1 MTLTRRSYSVA
12 RFRFTKPIL
21 RPETSSQTRTRSP
34 IGRMGVS
41 DCTSSSLS
49 IFLRLR
55 LSKMVTS
62 WPRSDRYSDVGQP
75 QNPSPPRT
83 RTRIPTPVYVA
94 LVRGSPAA
102 LAARPGSQSDYLK
115 SDHGVPVR
123 RYSTRPLACHDLIS
137 PTRPVRLYL
146 VQPVEYLPRGQFGG
160 PLVVMRHLITSQDLA
175 SFSGS
180 ASAEE
185 CCWV

>member
-1 MTLTRRSYSVA
+1 MTLTSRSYSVA

-34 IGRMGVS
+34 IGRIGVS

-49 IFLRLR
+49 MLRRLR

-75 QNPSPPRT
+75 QKPSPPRT

-94 LVRGSPAA
+94 LVRGCPAA
-102 LAARPGSQSDYLK
+102 AYRRAEGAGQNYLK
-115 SDHGVPVR
+115 SDHGVPVPR
-123 RYSTRPLACHDLIS
+123 HSTHPLACHGLMR
-137 PTRPVRLYL
+137 PTRSGSTRLRL
-146 VQPVEYLPRGQFGG
+146 VQPAKYIRRGELGG
-160 PLVVMRHLITSQDLA
+160 SFVVVSDLL
-175 SFSGS
+175 
-180 ASAEE
+180 
-185 CCWV
+185 

>member
-83 RTRIPTPVYVA
+83 RTRIPTPVFVA
-94 LVRGSPAA
+94 LVRGSPAT
-102 LAARPGSQSDYLK
+102 LAARAGSQSDYLK

-123 RYSTRPLACHDLIS
+123 RYSTCPLECHGPIG

-146 VQPVEYLPRGQFGG
+146 VQPVKHLLRSQFGRSF
-160 PLVVMRHLITSQDLA
+160 VVTRDFLLRQDLVGLA
-175 SFSGS
+175 
-180 ASAEE
+180 
-185 CCWV
+185 